1 LHPTPFLNR
10 KTPCN
15 TTPASPTAIMSMEQ
29 IDRYLRACPRATQF
43 PDFQEQYIFH
53 FIYDYYLSPDE
64 FIGRFP
70 SARPVGVAWL
80 PEWAWHINEK
90 GV

>member
-1 LHPTPFLNR
+1 
-10 KTPCN
+10 
-15 TTPASPTAIMSMEQ
+15 MEQ

-43 PDFQEQYIFH
+43 PDAQEQYIFH
-53 FIYDYYLSPDE
+53 FIYDYFLSPVE

-70 SARPVGVAWL
+70 NAQPIGVAWL

-90 GV
+90 GA